1 MINWKCLKID
11 FDQFKGGFEEDYFD
25 EDCVVELPKN
35 KFKILQKYRI
45 KIDFS
50 QFN

>member
-1 MINWKCLKID
+1 MIKID
-11 FDQFKGGFEEDYFD
+11 FDQFKGGFDEENPILV
-25 EDCVVELPKN
+25 EDNNYVVELPKK

-45 KIDFS
+45 RIDFS

>member
-1 MINWKCLKID
+1 MIEED
-11 FDQFKGGFEEDYFD
+11 FSQFKGGGFD
-25 EDCVVELPKN
+25 DFPGEYLENVVIELPKN

-45 KIDFS
+45 RIDFS